1 MSGAVHRIR
10 LHGPWDVRPHAT
22 AFQPGQMTI
31 PATLRAGGFVGASGR
46 VSFYRRF
53 GRPTNLEAGDRLSL
67 DFNEV
72 CGAAEVWLNGEVLGP
87 LQLAGSFDVT
97 GRLNERNQL
106 EVIVECNSDECGIVG
121 DVTLVIEAL
130 TPPPAPT
137 SQSSPSNES
146 SSD

>member
-1 MSGAVHRIR
+1 
-10 LHGPWDVRPHAT
+10 
-22 AFQPGQMTI
+22 MTL
-31 PATLRAGGFVGASGR
+31 PATIQAGGFAGVRGR

-72 CGAAEVWLNGEVLGP
+72 RGVAEVRLNGDVLGP
-87 LQLAGSFDVT
+87 LHVAGSFDVT
-97 GRLNERNQL
+97 GMLNERNQV
-106 EVIVECNSDECGIVG
+106 EVILECANDECGIVG
-121 DVTLVIEAL
+121 DVTLVIETL

-146 SSD
+146 SSG